1 VSADRVS
8 DLLDPALRGLGVRVR
23 VREAQLRI
31 ALSDIV
37 GPQLAPMCRAERLE
51 RGALLIATT
60 NTALA
65 HQLHMDATSL
75 INALNAKIGAH
86 AVKRLRFTAL

>member
-1 VSADRVS
+1 MTADRVS

-23 VREAQLRI
+23 VREEQLRS

-51 RGALLIATT
+51 RGALIIATT

-65 HQLHMDATSL
+65 HQFQMDSTSL
-75 INALNAKIGAH
+75 TEALNGRIGAPV
-86 AVKRLRFTAL
+86 VKRLRFVPM